1 MNTSSPPS
9 VIDPA
14 ASCQMPIP
22 ITSST
27 AAVSSRSMN
36 GPNVAR
42 SRVATICA
50 AKAPRF
56 SVWKRLVSDACRS
69 YACTSAALLR
79 LSSATAEI
87 VPVRRRFSREAAL
100 MRVEK

>member
-1 MNTSSPPS
+1 MKTSSPPM
-9 VIDPA
+9 VISPD
-14 ASCQMPIP
+14 ASCQIPMPT
-22 ITSST
+22 TSST

-56 SVWKRLVSDACRS
+56 SVWNRRVSAACRS
-69 YACTSAALLR
+69 
-79 LSSATAEI
+79 
-87 VPVRRRFSREAAL
+87 
-100 MRVEK
+100 

>member
-14 ASCQMPIP
+14 ASCQMPMP

-50 AKAPRF
+50 ANAPRF

-69 YACTSAALLR
+69 
-79 LSSATAEI
+79 
-87 VPVRRRFSREAAL
+87 
-100 MRVEK
+100 

>member
-1 MNTSSPPS
+1 MNTSRPPR
-9 VIDPA
+9 VIAPD
-14 ASCQMPIP
+14 ASCQMPIA

-27 AAVSSRSMN
+27 AAVCSRSMK

-56 SVWKRLVSDACRS
+56 SVWKRAVSDAWRS
-69 YACTSAALLR
+69 
-79 LSSATAEI
+79 
-87 VPVRRRFSREAAL
+87 
-100 MRVEK
+100 